1 MFFIGDSCY
10 YKEKGKRKEKVKVI
24 GAIYDLTNYRFILE
38 TKDEK
43 IIEVGEPISV
53 AIMIGDMEKDDYY
66 AGLKDGFIVY
76 NAMNQYNN

>member
-1 MFFIGDSCY
+1 M
-10 YKEKGKRKEKVKVI
+10 KVI
-24 GAIYDLTNYRFILE
+24 GVIYDLTNYRFILE

-43 IIEVGEPISV
+43 IIEGEPISV

-66 AGLKDGFIVY
+66 AGIKDGYIVY